1 MENAYLMESGEEGHR
16 LDLKTRP
23 DDVVVQACW
32 AGITAGMHVLD
43 VGCGVGKTT
52 SILKEVVGATGTV
65 TGLDFSASRLAD
77 ARRRY
82 GRQGIRFMQHDMRQ
96 PFEPEA
102 QFDAIWMRFLLEYF
116 RDDPLSIVRNV
127 TRRLK
132 PGGILCLID
141 LDHNCLN
148 HHGHSDRLERTIR
161 EVLRCLEVN
170 HNFDPYAGRRLYAH
184 LIDLSCQEIRIE
196 AGAHHLFFGAL
207 EGKDAY
213 NWMRKIDVAAQHSGC
228 DFAEY
233 GGDYQ
238 AAREDFQNFLTD
250 PRRFT
255 YTPIIMARGIF
266 PPHGKTP

>member
-1 MENAYLMESGEEGHR
+1 MAHAYLMESGEEGRR

-23 DDVVVQACW
+23 DDVVVQARW
-32 AGITAGMHVLD
+32 AGIGEGMHVLD
-43 VGCGVGKTT
+43 AGCGAGKTT
-52 SILKEVVGATGTV
+52 SILKDVVGTTGKV
-65 TGLDFSASRLAD
+65 TGIDLSASRLDD

-82 GRQGIRFMQHDMRQ
+82 GRPGVQFVQHDMRT
-96 PFEPEA
+96 PFEPEEK
-102 QFDAIWMRFLLEYF
+102 FDAVWMRFLLEYF
-116 RDDPLSIVRNV
+116 RDDPLAIVRNV

-148 HHGHSDRLERTIR
+148 HHGHSDRLERTIH

-184 LIDLSCQEIRIE
+184 LVDLGCQEIKTQV
-196 AGAHHLFFGAL
+196 GAHHLFFGAL
-207 EGKDAY
+207 DEKDAY
-213 NWMRKIDVAAQHSGC
+213 NWMRKLDVAAQNSGC
-228 DFAEY
+228 EFAEY

-238 AAREDFQNFLTD
+238 AARAEFQQFLTD

-255 YTPIIMARGIF
+255 YTPLIMARGIV
-266 PPHGKTP
+266 PPHNERP

>member
-1 MENAYLMESGEEGHR
+1 MANTYLMESGEEGHR

-23 DDVVVQACW
+23 DDVVVQARW
-32 AGITAGMHVLD
+32 AGISEGMHILD
-43 VGCGVGKTT
+43 AGCGAGKTT
-52 SILKEVVGATGTV
+52 SILKDVVGATGTV
-65 TGLDFSASRLAD
+65 TGLDFSETRIED

-82 GRQGIRFMQHDMRQ
+82 GRPGVRFVQHDMCT
-96 PFEPEA
+96 PFEPE
-102 QFDAIWMRFLLEYF
+102 QKFDAVWMRFLLEYF
-116 RDDPLSIVRNV
+116 RDDPLAIVRNV

-184 LIDLSCQEIRIE
+184 LVDLGCQEIRTQV
-196 AGAHHLFFGAL
+196 GAHHLFIGAL
-207 EGKDAY
+207 DQKDAY
-213 NWMRKIDVAAQHSGC
+213 NWMRKIDVAAQNSGC
-228 DFAEY
+228 TFAEY
-233 GGDYQ
+233 GGNYQ
-238 AAREDFQNFLTD
+238 AARDEFERFLND

-255 YTPIIMARGIF
+255 YTPLIMARGLF
-266 PPHGKTP
+266 PPRQETP